1 MNPSPSEGILLDD
14 GSKNLRRLFSTELVG
29 VVKTPEG
36 DSAKYSF
43 RCFDYVVLWAA
54 QMPLFL
60 YHRQIMC
67 TNYGFNGKIDCH

>member
-14 GSKNLRRLFSTELVG
+14 GSKKNLRRLFSTELVG

-43 RCFDYVVLWAA
+43 RCFDYLVLYAA
-54 QMPLFL
+54 QMPLFFCL
-60 YHRQIMC
+60 R
-67 TNYGFNGKIDCH
+67 